1 MNDSQP
7 LAGIT
12 VIELCH
18 SVAGPFGGQVLA
30 DLGAEVIKVES
41 PKGGDYAR
49 GWGPPFWHDQAAAFL
64 SLNRN
69 KKGVTV
75 DFRDDGQL
83 RALKDLIVERAD
95 VVLQNHRPG
104 SIEQYGLD
112 GEALL
117 KAKPSLVYCNLGAFG
132 TEGPKKDKPG
142 YDPLMQAC
150 GGIMSVTG
158 TGDGE
163 PVRVGSSIVDIGSGM
178 WLVIGV
184 LAALF
189 RRAETGKGCIVD
201 TSLYETALTWMC
213 NHIAGYLASG
223 DIRKPRGSGIAEI
236 VPHQAFPT
244 SDGHVMVAAGN
255 DGLFARLVGA
265 LGHPE
270 WAEDERFASNSAR
283 IVNRDA
289 IIGLLTAEFQA
300 KPTAQWL
307 ERLDA
312 VGVPSAPLQAVD
324 KVVAD
329 PQTEAVGIIQQ
340 APDSDVR
347 LVGVP
352 LSFDGVRPPL
362 YRSPPRHGQHNEE
375 VFGR

>member
-75 DFRDDGQL
+75 DFRDASQL
-83 RALKDLIVERAD
+83 QALKDLIAERAD

-132 TEGPKKDKPG
+132 MAGPKKDKPG